1 MKVAIKC
8 RPFIGELQDSL
19 LLVNAKHFN
28 KLSNSFVADKEKQD
42 GCSCVV
48 EVDGPQTTIKNPNGS
63 KVTTF
68 TYDYSYFQ
76 DAKSV
81 NYHQY
86 AKLLL

>member
-1 MKVAIKC
+1 MQAWNIEQEMQGGYVC
-8 RPFIGELQDSL
+8 T
-19 LLVNAKHFN
+19 
-28 KLSNSFVADKEKQD
+28 LSTSYISDKEKQD

-48 EVDGPQTTIKNPNGS
+48 EVDAPQTTIKNPNGS

-81 NYHQY
+81 NFYY
-86 AKLLL
+86 

>member
-1 MKVAIKC
+1 MRTFFVIC
-8 RPFIGELQDSL
+8 
-19 LLVNAKHFN
+19 
-28 KLSNSFVADKEKQD
+28 NSFISDKEKQD
-42 GCSCVV
+42 SCSCVV

-81 NYHQY
+81 NYYNSFCGLSYIKFYILTEHSVP
-86 AKLLL
+86 